1 METYAVD
8 GTSLAAVGGILGA
21 LTGLITWLLRML
33 LRSKDQQIKAATEA
47 TEKMEHDRDYW
58 RDRTLRVMND
68 SSRDSSRL

>member
-1 METYAVD
+1 VETYAVD

-33 LRSKDQQIKAATEA
+33 LRSKDQQIKKAQDETEH
-47 TEKMEHDRDYW
+47 MEHDRDYW
-58 RDRTLRVMND
+58 RDRTLRLMSD